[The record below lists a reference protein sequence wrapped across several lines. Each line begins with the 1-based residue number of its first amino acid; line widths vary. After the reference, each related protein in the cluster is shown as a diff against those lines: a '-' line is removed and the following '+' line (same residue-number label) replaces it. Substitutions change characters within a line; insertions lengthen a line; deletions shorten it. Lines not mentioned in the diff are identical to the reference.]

1 MKKWL
6 RYSLLCRR
14 WYCKLVRR
22 SNPLSSAQPDITSNT
37 STKWQ
42 EQPNLRLHI
51 FLVWWIR
58 KREKAGWWCSDKRK
72 STFSSSQT
80 WLPEVSI
87 FHCFKTSSILI
98 FPLVW
103 SCLFID
109 QVEQQEQAKK
119 GTSYTFV
126 TTNELAY
133 LHDTATYVGKK
144 FADCPELIDA
154 SEDYTNEK
162 FIEDPSVICYG
173 RLP

>member
-1 MKKWL
+1 MRKWL
-6 RYSLLCRR
+6 RYFLLCRR

-42 EQPNLRLHI
+42 EQPNLKLHI

-72 STFSSSQT
+72 LTFSSSQT

-119 GTSYTFV
+119 VPRTLLLRPMNLPIFMILPHMLVKSSP
-126 TTNELAY
+126 
-133 LHDTATYVGKK
+133 TAQNWLMQVKIIPTKN
-144 FADCPELIDA
+144 
-154 SEDYTNEK
+154 S
-162 FIEDPSVICYG
+162 
-173 RLP
+173 

>member
-119 GTSYTFV
+119 VPPTLLLRPMNLPIFMILPHMLVKSSP
-126 TTNELAY
+126 
-133 LHDTATYVGKK
+133 TAQNWLMQVKIIPTKN
-144 FADCPELIDA
+144 
-154 SEDYTNEK
+154 S
-162 FIEDPSVICYG
+162 
-173 RLP
+173 